1 MNVRAEWHD
10 SLSCRCRAL
19 GEGRGWQSC
28 RLVATVVGTNGSD
41 GKAQAAQFCGEAH
54 LGPAVALHAELVVR
68 VAGLQ
73 QRLLCAS
80 ASSDLTHH
88 RAARARQHLKFPR
101 SHPERMLAP
110 CWRLQQLGR
119 QCAPVRVPALAT
131 DSRGQRRCQSYSR
144 ILLWD
149 RFPHVPSG
157 VAIPAGTIKG
167 ERSQICSPVCHS
179 ARCQWLLVAILMYAG
194 CDVATTPETSQSSGA
209 ASQGSGWHEDLFFSL
224 AKRNLGAHSAPLPN
238 NPPRC
243 AICLQPLQ
251 MVWKC

>member
-28 RLVATVVGTNGSD
+28 GLVATVVGTNGSD
-41 GKAQAAQFCGEAH
+41 GNAQAAQFCGEAH

-119 QCAPVRVPALAT
+119 QCAPVRVPACTYTCDRLPRTEAL
-131 DSRGQRRCQSYSR
+131 SVLLQNPAVGPLSPRAIRRSN
-144 ILLWD
+144 
-149 RFPHVPSG
+149 PS
-157 VAIPAGTIKG
+157 
-167 ERSQICSPVCHS
+167 
-179 ARCQWLLVAILMYAG
+179 WNY
-194 CDVATTPETSQSSGA
+194 
-209 ASQGSGWHEDLFFSL
+209 
-224 AKRNLGAHSAPLPN
+224 KR
-238 NPPRC
+238 
-243 AICLQPLQ
+243 
-251 MVWKC
+251 